1 MISVNVYI
9 YIPLQHEK
17 KSFNF
22 LAIFMRGVRASALS
36 PCRLMVLEL
45 VTAAFVSDM
54 EDSKYTVSGLIIKSV
69 VI

>member
-1 MISVNVYI
+1 MK
-9 YIPLQHEK
+9 K